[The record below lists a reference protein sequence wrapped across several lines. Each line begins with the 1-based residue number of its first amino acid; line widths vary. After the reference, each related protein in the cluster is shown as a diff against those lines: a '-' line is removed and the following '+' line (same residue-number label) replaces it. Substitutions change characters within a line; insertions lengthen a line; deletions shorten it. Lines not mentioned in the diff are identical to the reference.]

1 MLDSSNRSITNA
13 SMVSPGTSSIVDSS
27 IIRYSGLF
35 SGATRVPSFVG
46 TDGFSRD
53 VSEVVYGAS
62 VLLFGGLGLIIA
74 FVVEMRLD
82 KGKDKRS

>member
-1 MLDSSNRSITNA
+1 MGTRFSFSALKAGCLLAGIGLGLLVGFFIDLD
-13 SMVSPGTSSIVDSS
+13 VST
-27 IIRYSGLF
+27 
-35 SGATRVPSFVG
+35 SFVG
-46 TDGFSRD
+46 ADGFSRD

>member
-1 MLDSSNRSITNA
+1 MLRWCRQAPVQLSTLRS
-13 SMVSPGTSSIVDSS
+13 
-27 IIRYSGLF
+27 F
-35 SGATRVPSFVG
+35 FVG

>member
-1 MLDSSNRSITNA
+1 M
-13 SMVSPGTSSIVDSS
+13 
-27 IIRYSGLF
+27 
-35 SGATRVPSFVG
+35 GA
-46 TDGFSRD
+46 DGFSRD

>member
-1 MLDSSNRSITNA
+1 MLRWCRQAPAQLSTRRSLGIP
-13 SMVSPGTSSIVDSS
+13 VF
-27 IIRYSGLF
+27 F